1 MKTMKR
7 DIALKGVMKDM
18 PDDDYVEGT
27 PGFRIGIMWEITRDA
42 WAFMGNRD
50 AEQRL
55 QRDVANLVR
64 RGR

>member
-1 MKTMKR
+1 MKKMKR
-7 DIALKGVMKDM
+7 DIVSKGLMGEM